1 MEFNEVLK
9 KRRTIRFY
17 KQEKVGRD
25 ALEKLLEAARMAPCG
40 GNMQRLRYVVVSEDA
55 DKVRA
60 VFEQTAWGAFVKP
73 HRSPKWGENAPLAFI
88 LLTCTMSE
96 NSFVVHADAGAAVQ
110 NIQLAATELGLG
122 CCWIGSFNH
131 TKTAEILA
139 IPDET
144 NLLYLVAVGYP
155 AEAYPVSEDAV
166 EGDSIKYYLDDDD
179 RLHVPKLTVET
190 LSQWI

>member
-1 MEFNEVLK
+1 MEFNKVLE

-17 KQEKVGRD
+17 KQEKVGRG

-73 HRSPKWGENAPLAFI
+73 RRSPEWGKNAPLSFI
-88 LLTCTMSE
+88 LLTCDNES
-96 NSFVVHADAGAAVQ
+96 SSVVHADAGAAVQ
-110 NIQLAATELGLG
+110 NMQLAATDLGLG

-131 TKTAEILA
+131 SKTAEILA
-139 IPDET
+139 IPDNT
-144 NLLYLVAVGYP
+144 TPLYLVAVGYP
-155 AEAYPVSEDAV
+155 EEAYPVSEDAV
-166 EGDSIKYYLDDDD
+166 EGDSVKYYLDDDD
-179 RLHVPKLTVET
+179 RLHVPKLTVES